1 MAHKTL
7 VNGTAY
13 DITGGM
19 TLVEGTSYSI
29 KGGKTLIGGTEYD
42 ISFALPA
49 GVLDLFGSSSSGSG
63 INCITYADG
72 YWVVGGR
79 CYDGTNY
86 YARIAYATSLDGTWT
101 TRDLWSGT
109 NSANT
114 VNCIAYADGY
124 WAVGGCRY
132 YGNYLATVY
141 YATSLDGTWEG
152 RNLWSDTTYS
162 QNSINCITCADG
174 YWVVGGRHYDG
185 RTGYA
190 RIAYGTSLG
199 SWTTKNLWSSSG
211 QNSINCITYANGYWV
226 MGGMYYYS
234 ATYYAQIGYAESLS
248 GLFSLGNVW
257 SGGEMHAKITC
268 ITYANGYWVVGGVRY
283 SSAAY
288 HARIAYATTLSGV
301 WTTVDLWNGGGGS
314 DNQCVNGIMYVN
326 GYWVLGGSHA
336 SGSTYYARI
345 AYATSLDGT
354 WTIVDV
360 WSGGSDYLYCITNA
374 NGYWVVGGRHY
385 DGSTCYARL
394 AYAGRPEDLGNTE

>member
-162 QNSINCITCADG
+162 QNSINCIT
-174 YWVVGGRHYDG
+174 
-185 RTGYA
+185 
-190 RIAYGTSLG
+190 
-199 SWTTKNLWSSSG
+199 
-211 QNSINCITYANGYWV
+211 YANGYWV
-226 MGGMYYYS
+226 MGGTYYYS
-234 ATYYAQIGYAESLS
+234 ATYYARISYAESLS

-257 SGGEMHAKITC
+257 SGGEMYAKITC

-354 WTIVDV
+354 WAIVDV

>member
-124 WAVGGCRY
+124 W
-132 YGNYLATVY
+132 
-141 YATSLDGTWEG
+141 
-152 RNLWSDTTYS
+152 
-162 QNSINCITCADG
+162 
-174 YWVVGGRHYDG
+174 
-185 RTGYA
+185 
-190 RIAYGTSLG
+190 
-199 SWTTKNLWSSSG
+199 
-211 QNSINCITYANGYWV
+211 
-226 MGGMYYYS
+226 
-234 ATYYAQIGYAESLS
+234 
-248 GLFSLGNVW
+248 
-257 SGGEMHAKITC
+257 
-268 ITYANGYWVVGGVRY
+268 
-283 SSAAY
+283 
-288 HARIAYATTLSGV
+288 
-301 WTTVDLWNGGGGS
+301 
-314 DNQCVNGIMYVN
+314 
-326 GYWVLGGSHA
+326 
-336 SGSTYYARI
+336 
-345 AYATSLDGT
+345 
-354 WTIVDV
+354 
-360 WSGGSDYLYCITNA
+360 
-374 NGYWVVGGRHY
+374 VVGGRHY

>member
-29 KGGKTLIGGTEYD
+29 KGGKTLMGGTLYD
-42 ISFALPA
+42 FSFALPA

-79 CYDGTNY
+79 CYDGTN
-86 YARIAYATSLDGTWT
+86 
-101 TRDLWSGT
+101 
-109 NSANT
+109 
-114 VNCIAYADGY
+114 
-124 WAVGGCRY
+124 
-132 YGNYLATVY
+132 
-141 YATSLDGTWEG
+141 
-152 RNLWSDTTYS
+152 
-162 QNSINCITCADG
+162 
-174 YWVVGGRHYDG
+174 
-185 RTGYA
+185 
-190 RIAYGTSLG
+190 
-199 SWTTKNLWSSSG
+199 
-211 QNSINCITYANGYWV
+211 
-226 MGGMYYYS
+226 
-234 ATYYAQIGYAESLS
+234 
-248 GLFSLGNVW
+248 
-257 SGGEMHAKITC
+257 
-268 ITYANGYWVVGGVRY
+268 
-283 SSAAY
+283 
-288 HARIAYATTLSGV
+288 
-301 WTTVDLWNGGGGS
+301 
-314 DNQCVNGIMYVN
+314 
-326 GYWVLGGSHA
+326 
-336 SGSTYYARI
+336 YYARI